1 MAEKRTH
8 RLQSTKQFVRNFL
21 RINNSRE
28 FLIFLFFLFISFV
41 FWYLMTMTGE
51 YEMKYSPKVR
61 LKNLPKEMIVIE
73 PLPERIDVTLRDK
86 GDKLVEYRARGRFK
100 ELVVDFAQYPNV
112 MGRTAIHGKEL
123 EKLVAANLSSST
135 HIVALSLDT
144 LQYYVASA
152 KGVKV
157 PVKVSGRMEANH
169 QYRIN
174 RVSVYP
180 DSVMVYAPQAYLD
193 SLSAVYTPRVDY
205 VDLTDSVSEVLT
217 LDARQRGIRYEPSE
231 VVVGVAVS
239 PYVTKTLEV
248 PVTAYLFPYGM
259 SLKTFPSKAKVA
271 FRVSLEDYGMIT
283 EKDFALQVHYT
294 QIQNN
299 LSGKVELHPTV
310 LSDKVY
316 DVKVEPSEV
325 DYLLE
330 LDVLPA
336 ISGE

>member
-135 HIVALSLDT
+135 HIVSLSLDT

-180 DSVMVYAPQAYLD
+180 DSVMVCPAGIPRLTVGC
-193 SLSAVYTPRVDY
+193 VY
-205 VDLTDSVSEVLT
+205 
-217 LDARQRGIRYEPSE
+217 
-231 VVVGVAVS
+231 S
-239 PYVTKTLEV
+239 PC
-248 PVTAYLFPYGM
+248 
-259 SLKTFPSKAKVA
+259 
-271 FRVSLEDYGMIT
+271 
-283 EKDFALQVHYT
+283 
-294 QIQNN
+294 
-299 LSGKVELHPTV
+299 
-310 LSDKVY
+310 
-316 DVKVEPSEV
+316 
-325 DYLLE
+325 
-330 LDVLPA
+330 
-336 ISGE
+336 

>member
-1 MAEKRTH
+1 MTEKRTQ
-8 RLQSTKQFVRNFL
+8 RLLNTKQFVRNFL

-28 FLIFLFFLFISFV
+28 FLIFLFFLFMSFV

-51 YEMKYSPKVR
+51 YEMKFSPKLR
-61 LKNLPKEMIVIE
+61 LKNLPKEVILIE
-73 PLPERIDVTLRDK
+73 PLPDHIDVVLRDK

-100 ELVVDFAQYPNV
+100 ELVVDFAQYSNV

-123 EKLVAANLSSST
+123 EKLVGGNLAST
-135 HIVALSLDT
+135 TQIVSLSLDT
-144 LQYYVASA
+144 LQCYVASA

-157 PVKVSGRMEANH
+157 PVQVNGRVEANH

-180 DSVMVYAPQAYLD
+180 DSVTVYAPSAYLD

-205 VDLTDSVSEVLT
+205 IDLTDSVNEVLT
-217 LDARQRGIRYEPSE
+217 LGTQQRGIRYVPSD
-231 VVVGVAVS
+231 VVVSVAVS

-271 FRVSLEDYGMIT
+271 FRVSLEDYSLIT

-299 LSGKVELHPTV
+299 HSGKVELHPTV
-310 LSDKVY
+310 FSDKVY

-330 LDVLPA
+330 LNVLP
-336 ISGE
+336 IPQ